1 MVYHTL
7 PYTMDILILAVIALA
22 VIYILQ
28 QTTEGYYTSPPS
40 YPSTN
45 IRRLRTIKQLAD
57 DVMRDMNKNVTTQ
70 PYIPPTY
77 NPNPFNPSNPYTT
90 PSNPY
95 NQQPT
100 QQANIPD
107 WVRNLDSETAAQQ
120 LRILNPGF
128 TVQRLMYGQAYTADY
143 MPTRIRVLYDGN
155 NKVRDI
161 TQG

>member
-1 MVYHTL
+1 
-7 PYTMDILILAVIALA
+7 MDILILAVIALA

-28 QTTEGYYTSPPS
+28 QTEGYTSPS

-45 IRRLRTIKQLAD
+45 VRRLRTIKQLAD

-77 NPNPFNPSNPYTT
+77 NPNPFVY

-128 TVQRLMYGQAYTADY
+128 RVQRLMYGQALSADY
-143 MPTRIRVLYDGN
+143 MPTRISVLYDGN

>member
-28 QTTEGYYTSPPS
+28 QTTEGYYPSPRT

-45 IRRLRTIKQLAD
+45 VRRLRTIKQLAD

-70 PYIPPTY
+70 PYVPPVVY
-77 NPNPFNPSNPYTT
+77 PSNPYNPSNPY
-90 PSNPY
+90 S
-95 NQQPT
+95 QQPT

-128 TVQRLMYGQAYTADY
+128 TVQRLMYGQAYTAEY